1 MREFHSGNFLLI
13 DTLDDDH
20 GDDIGEEDL
29 SWNILVICV
38 WLYLLFCYLIMVF
51 DKSMEL
57 LVWFFII
64 LMDLLSSCLF
74 ILFHFHFFIYY
85 KLFLNIYKL

>member
-29 SWNILVICV
+29 S
-38 WLYLLFCYLIMVF
+38 
-51 DKSMEL
+51 
-57 LVWFFII
+57 
-64 LMDLLSSCLF
+64 
-74 ILFHFHFFIYY
+74 
-85 KLFLNIYKL
+85 